1 MKMIVAIINDAH
13 SDETAEALLE
23 SNYRATR
30 LASTGGLLR
39 GGTTTFMVGVDDVQV
54 EDALRVLR
62 ECLPAQDDPKNIQAT
77 LYVLNV
83 RDFERL

>member
-1 MKMIVAIINDAH
+1 MKMVVAIINNSY
-13 SDETAEALLE
+13 SDKVAQSLLD

-54 EDALRVLR
+54 DGALHVIR
-62 ECLPAQDDPKNIQAT
+62 ESISTPSDPEKIQAT
-77 LYVLNV
+77 IYVLNV

>member
-1 MKMIVAIINDAH
+1 MKMIVAIINDSY
-13 SDETAEALLE
+13 SDEIAQSLLD

-39 GGTTTFMVGVDDVQV
+39 GGTTTFMVGVEDEHV
-54 EDALRVLR
+54 EGALSVIR
-62 ECLPAQDDPKNIQAT
+62 ESIPSQDDPDKIKAT
-77 LYVLNV
+77 VYVLNV